1 MTANEVEL
9 KLMNALAGNH
19 LFGERAEARGY
30 AIDDEILLNDA
41 VDDSTRCLDTP
52 RCVGCNTNS
61 GLVGPGDPLYVRQ
74 TQSVAFKVEGRGHAL
89 DYKGRLASAHVAALM
104 IVELDVRIGPQFD
117 AELETEIAVRRLH
130 EVEIRVPVVHLARE
144 GQNVV

>member
-19 LFGERAEARGY
+19 HFGERAEARGY
-30 AIDDEILLNDA
+30 AVDDAILLNDA

-52 RCVGCNTNS
+52 QCVGRNTNS
-61 GLVGPGDPLYVRQ
+61 GLVGPGDTLYVGQ

-104 IVELDVRIGPQFD
+104 IVELDVRVGPQLD
-117 AELETEIAVRRLH
+117 AELEAELAVRRLH
-130 EVEIRVPVVHLARE
+130 EVEIRVSVVHLAR
-144 GQNVV
+144 GGRH